1 MKAPFTLPGL
11 VPEIRSMADLEAYMA
26 AHPEASDPD
35 HQVRVKLVLSVN
47 CDVCGPVTSWEGH
60 DFGQVTQENPDGTVS
75 LAYGSD
81 SKVLLIDDADA
92 FLRRHW
98 EIVHSGEC
106 LVVDTGSR
114 GLLVRRK
121 DERHDD

>member
-1 MKAPFTLPGL
+1 MKA
-11 VPEIRSMADLEAYMA
+11 
-26 AHPEASDPD
+26 
-35 HQVRVKLVLSVN
+35 
-47 CDVCGPVTSWEGH
+47 WEGH

-106 LVVDTGSR
+106 LVVDTFPGPPR
-114 GLLVRRK
+114 AAKGRAA
-121 DERHDD
+121 